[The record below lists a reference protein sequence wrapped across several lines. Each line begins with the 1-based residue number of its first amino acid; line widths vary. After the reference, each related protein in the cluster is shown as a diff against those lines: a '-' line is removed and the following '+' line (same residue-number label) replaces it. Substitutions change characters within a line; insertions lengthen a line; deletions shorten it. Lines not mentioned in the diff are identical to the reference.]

1 MIEFITGPMVLFSC
15 LFFLVGTIYQIYS
28 IRKLTNSVKMPVKKI
43 SKVKESN
50 GLIDENSIGFR
61 IRMLKHTFLG
71 FHKEKVFLSIIFH
84 IFLIFTPLLVPAHN
98 ILLKQST
105 GISFLSL
112 PESVVDLM
120 TISVILFF
128 SIFLVRRIVVERV
141 RAISSF
147 SDYAMLII
155 VAAPFVTGFLS
166 CQQLFDSKVIYL
178 IHIIAGEVMLIA
190 LPMTKLIHMVYFFFG
205 PLISIH
211 RKTFT
216 NSAEIL
222 RSEAK

>member
-1 MIEFITGPMVLFSC
+1 MVDFITGPMVLFSC

-28 IRKLTNSVKMPVKKI
+28 IKKLTNSVKIPVKKV
-43 SKVKESN
+43 SKAKESN
-50 GLIDENSIGFR
+50 GLIDENSVGFR

-71 FHKEKVFLSIIFH
+71 FHREKVLLSVIFH

-112 PESVVDLM
+112 PEGVVDFM
-120 TISVILFF
+120 TIMVIVFF
-128 SIFLVRRIVVERV
+128 SIFLVRRIAVERV

-147 SDYAMLII
+147 SDYAMLVV

-178 IHIIAGEVMLIA
+178 AHIIAGELMLIA
-190 LPMTKLIHMVYFFFG
+190 LPMTKLVHMVYFFFG
-205 PLISIH
+205 PLITIH
-211 RKTFT
+211 RKTFA